1 MLSCGD
7 ALQSA
12 LAEKALIHFSPGTG
26 VCLITPYYGAAMPA
40 DALLPPHSPPAAS
53 IPDGPLTRVLA
64 GALAAALLGA
74 VSLPVHRYARPE
86 DDVRDSF
93 PFSHYPM
100 FSAPRKA
107 HYWVTHLLGVR
118 QDGTVDPLHYS
129 YLGTGGLNAVR
140 RQVRRRVAEGDGQV
154 IADRVAA
161 RIASRDRVQD
171 RDVVRVHVVRGRYLV
186 APFMEGADRD
196 TFTSKLDVRGSA
208 DVPGRTATPSDP
220 FATTGESA

>member
-1 MLSCGD
+1 M
-7 ALQSA
+7 
-12 LAEKALIHFSPGTG
+12 HFSPGAG
-26 VCLITPYYGAAMPA
+26 VRLITPGYGAAMSA
-40 DALLPPHSPPAAS
+40 DALLPPHAPPTAS

-74 VSLPVHRYARPE
+74 VSLPIRRYARPE
-86 DDVRDSF
+86 DEVRDSF

-100 FSAPRKA
+100 FSATRKS
-107 HYWVTHLLGVR
+107 HYWVTHLLGVK
-118 QDGTVDPLHYS
+118 QDGTVAPLHYS

-140 RQVRRRVAEGDGQV
+140 RQVRRRVADGDGQV

-208 DVPGRTATPSDP
+208 DVPGRGAASPDAPKTEGETA
-220 FATTGESA
+220 